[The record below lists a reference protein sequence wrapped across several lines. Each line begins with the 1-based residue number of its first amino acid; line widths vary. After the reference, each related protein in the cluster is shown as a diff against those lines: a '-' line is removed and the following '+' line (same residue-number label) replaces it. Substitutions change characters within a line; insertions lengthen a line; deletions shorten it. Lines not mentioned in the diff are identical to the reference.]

1 MVKIMGKI
9 KVKIRVKI
17 TVRITVIITDKITIK
32 ITVKITIKIAAK
44 ITVKITAKMTGK
56 GHGKNINFLF
66 QFKHT
71 ILLYASNNQNIQ
83 INKKK
88 LNSSAT
94 FTPNTKVKLLSI
106 KTKKNAVVK
115 CFNL

>member
-17 TVRITVIITDKITIK
+17 TVRITVIIMDKITIK

-56 GHGKNINFLF
+56 GHGKNINFCF
-66 QFKHT
+66 N
-71 ILLYASNNQNIQ
+71 SNIQ
-83 INKKK
+83 YFFMHPTIKIFKLTTKK